1 MGTFYICATP
11 IGNLDDISIR
21 LKDTLAKVDVIY
33 AEDTRRANKLLNH
46 LDIKKPVS
54 SYFVGNEK
62 KKIDEI
68 IDLIEE
74 SKSVALISDAG
85 TPLISDPGEE
95 LVKALIL
102 NEIKIESIPGPSS
115 VMVALTLSGFDTNKF
130 QFHGFIPKSGK
141 EREDF
146 FSLIKTLTT
155 TLVCFTSPN
164 RLLKDL
170 EEFVKYKI
178 DNELVICRELTK
190 KFESIYRGTAQ
201 SLIDDL
207 SQNKIKGEVTIVVS
221 KSDIAESL
229 DTDIQKAVD
238 NLLRFNI
245 PKRDI
250 AKILSSLTSFG
261 TKTHSPSFFSYR
273 LPFFP

>member
-21 LKDTLAKVDVIY
+21 LKDTLAKVDAIY

-68 IDLIEE
+68 IHLIKE
-74 SKSVALISDAG
+74 SKSIALISDAG

-229 DTDIQKAVD
+229 ASDIQKAVD

-261 TKTHSPSFFSYR
+261 TNEIYEKIKDF
-273 LPFFP
+273 

>member
-21 LKDTLAKVDVIY
+21 LKDTLAKVDAIY

-115 VMVALTLSGFDTNKF
+115 VMVALTLSGFDINKF
-130 QFHGFIPKSGK
+130 QFHDYFAGNCINATCVHLSFD
-141 EREDF
+141 E
-146 FSLIKTLTT
+146 
-155 TLVCFTSPN
+155 
-164 RLLKDL
+164 
-170 EEFVKYKI
+170 KI
-178 DNELVICRELTK
+178 DLLATVIFRNY
-190 KFESIYRGTAQ
+190 I
-201 SLIDDL
+201 
-207 SQNKIKGEVTIVVS
+207 
-221 KSDIAESL
+221 
-229 DTDIQKAVD
+229 
-238 NLLRFNI
+238 
-245 PKRDI
+245 
-250 AKILSSLTSFG
+250 
-261 TKTHSPSFFSYR
+261 
-273 LPFFP
+273 

>member
-1 MGTFYICATP
+1 MY
-11 IGNLDDISIR
+11 
-21 LKDTLAKVDVIY
+21 
-33 AEDTRRANKLLNH
+33 
-46 LDIKKPVS
+46 
-54 SYFVGNEK
+54 
-62 KKIDEI
+62 
-68 IDLIEE
+68 
-74 SKSVALISDAG
+74 
-85 TPLISDPGEE
+85 
-95 LVKALIL
+95 
-102 NEIKIESIPGPSS
+102 
-115 VMVALTLSGFDTNKF
+115 
-130 QFHGFIPKSGK
+130 
-141 EREDF
+141 F

-221 KSDIAESL
+221 KSDIVESL

-261 TKTHSPSFFSYR
+261 TNEIYEKIKDF
-273 LPFFP
+273 